1 MVVTHYKKL
10 YGQEIMDKE
19 IIIELE
25 KITKGKVNDQESKF
39 IKESKMEIEE
49 KPNWY
54 SLNYTGL
61 KG

>member
-1 MVVTHYKKL
+1 
-10 YGQEIMDKE
+10 MDKE

-25 KITKGKVNDQESKF
+25 KITKGEVNDQESKF
-39 IKESKMEIEE
+39 IKESKKEIEE
-49 KPNWY
+49 KPSWY